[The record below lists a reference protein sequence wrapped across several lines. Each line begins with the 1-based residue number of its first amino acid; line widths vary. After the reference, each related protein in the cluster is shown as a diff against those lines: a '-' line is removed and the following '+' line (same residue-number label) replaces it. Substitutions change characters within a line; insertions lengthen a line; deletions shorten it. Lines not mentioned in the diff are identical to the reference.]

1 VLASINGYNEHFS
14 GYGYDDAD
22 LRIRLQSVHV
32 GKLLPIKYDYSVMH
46 IPHENSLRIVH
57 YTDSQYNVSNN
68 KETAKNMGIAPNRVR
83 SWTIKNTS
91 NPNYFLA
98 HDPTL

>member
-1 VLASINGYNEHFS
+1 MMAVNGYNEHFS
-14 GYGYDDAD
+14 GYGGDDCD
-22 LRIRLQSVHV
+22 LYRRIK
-32 GKLLPIKYDYSVMH
+32 KLNKKQLYIRYDYSIIHV
-46 IPHENSLRIVH
+46 PHGPGPRIAN
-57 YTDSQYNVSNN
+57 YPNQGWNGTNN
-68 KETAKNMGIAPNRVR
+68 YKTSTTMGIAPSRVR